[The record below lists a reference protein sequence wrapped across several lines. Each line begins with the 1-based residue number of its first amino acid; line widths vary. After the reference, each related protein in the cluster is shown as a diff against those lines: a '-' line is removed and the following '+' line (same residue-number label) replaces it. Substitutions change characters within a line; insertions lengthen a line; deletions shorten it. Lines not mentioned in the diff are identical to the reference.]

1 VKVSGGWGT
10 PDPDQISFLVPLV
23 RVLGGASSIGED
35 IRRVVE
41 RVSVIAGRV
50 ASGESA
56 HPALTLA
63 WG

>member
-1 VKVSGGWGT
+1 
-10 PDPDQISFLVPLV
+10 
-23 RVLGGASSIGED
+23 LGGASGIGED